1 MSERSLA
8 TDAPLIDF
16 TDHVLWG
23 RGKSIDTTPRDDDQ
37 YHRVMDGQRIE
48 YLAHD
53 YLGDVRH
60 AWVVFAFLTADLG
73 QVVHPEEIPAG
84 TLVRLPSRRRLE
96 MDILSKVVE

>member
-8 TDAPLIDF
+8 TGAPLVEYSDYA
-16 TDHVLWG
+16 LWG
-23 RGKSIDTTPRDDDQ
+23 RGQSIDTTPRDDDQ
-37 YHRVMDGQRIE
+37 YHRVMEGQRIE

-53 YLGDVRH
+53 LLGDVRH
-60 AWVVFAFLTADLG
+60 AWVVFAFLVADLE

-84 TLVRLPSRRRLE
+84 TLVRLPSRQRLE